1 MFIERRTKMQKVIT
15 ISNQKYTIKSSAWT
29 QFKYKNDTGRN
40 LLSDLQALQK
50 KIEGKSESELIASLD
65 DMLGVLMRITYN
77 LIEEAG
83 DDKVKSYED
92 FLKNVDDLFSDTQ
105 WLIDTLEVAI
115 APLSG
120 GTKTPFPQIKQ

>member
-1 MFIERRTKMQKVIT
+1 MQRVIT

-83 DDKVKSYED
+83 DDKVKSYDE

-105 WLIDTLEVAI
+105 WLLDTLEVAI

-120 GTKTPFPQIKQ
+120 GTKTPSPQIK

>member
-1 MFIERRTKMQKVIT
+1 MQKVII

-40 LLSDLQALQK
+40 LLSDLQTLEK
-50 KIEGKSESELIASLD
+50 RIEGKSENEIIASLD

-83 DDKVKSYED
+83 DDKVKSYEE
-92 FLKNVDDLFSDTQ
+92 FLKNVDEIFTDTQ

-120 GTKTPFPQIKQ
+120 GTKTPSPQIKQ

>member
-1 MFIERRTKMQKVIT
+1 MQKVIT

-120 GTKTPFPQIKQ
+120 GTKTPSPQIRQ

>member
-1 MFIERRTKMQKVIT
+1 MFIERRAKMQKVIT

-120 GTKTPFPQIKQ
+120 GTKTPSPQIRQ

>member
-1 MFIERRTKMQKVIT
+1 MQKVIT

-120 GTKTPFPQIKQ
+120 GTKTPSPQIKQ